1 MCKIVLIYS
10 TNGAHKVY
18 CKFANFL
25 EKKSIQNFSVCL
37 HWKRFF
43 SRVGNKRCFFLKPHK
58 TLTRN
63 DLYSFHNQKQS
74 ISIYTS
80 VYKCRQQEAY
90 RKMLW
95 RTRDVIY
102 STEHHQREDIARY
115 CSAHFGETINQERK
129 LQDATRNRKVVK
141 IRDSICQTWQE
152 QRYKYN
158 VTLLV
163 KLHLLLIRFFS
174 FCLLSPK
181 KDDKT
186 FPEIVIPSRD
196 VQTLS
201 FGLWQ
206 FLPTCSLEH
215 HQLQGHSYKC

>member
-1 MCKIVLIYS
+1 MAPIRYIVSLQIFWKKNPFRTFLY
-10 TNGAHKVY
+10 VY
-18 CKFANFL
+18 N
-25 EKKSIQNFSVCL
+25 EKD
-37 HWKRFF
+37 
-43 SRVGNKRCFFLKPHK
+43 FFLVLEIKGVFFKNHTKPWQEMIYIVF
-58 TLTRN
+58 TTRN
-63 DLYSFHNQKQS
+63 NPSAFIQA
-74 ISIYTS
+74 
-80 VYKCRQQEAY
+80 YKCRQQKAY

>member
-25 EKKSIQNFSVCL
+25 EKKSIQNFSVWL
-37 HWKRFF
+37 HWKRFL
-43 SRVGNKRCFFLKPHK
+43 SRVGNKRCFIKNHTKPWQEM
-58 TLTRN
+58 TYIVFTTRN
-63 DLYSFHNQKQS
+63 NPSAFIQA
-74 ISIYTS
+74 
-80 VYKCRQQEAY
+80 YKCRQQKAY

>member
-1 MCKIVLIYS
+1 MAPIKYIVSLQIFWKKNPFRTFLY
-10 TNGAHKVY
+10 VY
-18 CKFANFL
+18 N
-25 EKKSIQNFSVCL
+25 EKD
-37 HWKRFF
+37 
-43 SRVGNKRCFFLKPHK
+43 FFLVLEIKGVFFKNHTK
-58 TLTRN
+58 TWQEMTYRYIVFTTRN
-63 DLYSFHNQKQS
+63 NPSAFIQA
-74 ISIYTS
+74 
-80 VYKCRQQEAY
+80 YKCRQQKAY

-115 CSAHFGETINQERK
+115 CSAHFGETINQKRK

>member
-1 MCKIVLIYS
+1 M
-10 TNGAHKVY
+10 
-18 CKFANFL
+18 
-25 EKKSIQNFSVCL
+25 
-37 HWKRFF
+37 FF
-43 SRVGNKRCFFLKPHK
+43 VKPHN

-63 DLYSFHNQKQS
+63 DQYSFHNQKQS

-80 VYKCRQQEAY
+80 VYKCRQQKAY

-115 CSAHFGETINQERK
+115 CSAHFGETLNQERK

-174 FCLLSPK
+174 FVYYHPK
-181 KDDKT
+181 KMIRPFRKLL
-186 FPEIVIPSRD
+186 FPAEMFKLYLLVYDSSCPHVRWNIINYKVIRINAN
-196 VQTLS
+196 VVRNFT
-201 FGLWQ
+201 
-206 FLPTCSLEH
+206 T
-215 HQLQGHSYKC
+215 

>member
-1 MCKIVLIYS
+1 MAPIRYIVSLQIFWKKNPFRTFLY
-10 TNGAHKVY
+10 VY
-18 CKFANFL
+18 N
-25 EKKSIQNFSVCL
+25 EKD
-37 HWKRFF
+37 
-43 SRVGNKRCFFLKPHK
+43 FFLVLEIKGVFFKNHTK
-58 TLTRN
+58 SWQEMTNIVFTTRN
-63 DLYSFHNQKQS
+63 NPSAFIQA
-74 ISIYTS
+74 
-80 VYKCRQQEAY
+80 YKCRQQKAY

-196 VQTLS
+196 VQILS

>member
-1 MCKIVLIYS
+1 MAPIRYIVSLQIFWKKNPFRTFLY
-10 TNGAHKVY
+10 VY
-18 CKFANFL
+18 N
-25 EKKSIQNFSVCL
+25 EKD
-37 HWKRFF
+37 
-43 SRVGNKRCFFLKPHK
+43 FFLVLEIKGVFFKNHTTPWQEM
-58 TLTRN
+58 TY
-63 DLYSFHNQKQS
+63 YSFHNQKQS

-80 VYKCRQQEAY
+80 VYKCRQQKAY

-206 FLPTCSLEH
+206 FLPTCSQEH

>member
-1 MCKIVLIYS
+1 MAPIRYIVSLQIFWEKNPFRTFLY
-10 TNGAHKVY
+10 VY
-18 CKFANFL
+18 I
-25 EKKSIQNFSVCL
+25 EKD
-37 HWKRFF
+37 
-43 SRVGNKRCFFLKPHK
+43 FFLVLEIKGVFCKNHTKPWQEM
-58 TLTRN
+58 TYIVFTTRN
-63 DLYSFHNQKQS
+63 NPSAFIQA
-74 ISIYTS
+74 
-80 VYKCRQQEAY
+80 YKCRQQKAY

>member
-1 MCKIVLIYS
+1 M
-10 TNGAHKVY
+10 TNVV
-18 CKFANFL
+18 F
-25 EKKSIQNFSVCL
+25 
-37 HWKRFF
+37 
-43 SRVGNKRCFFLKPHK
+43 
-58 TLTRN
+58 TTRN
-63 DLYSFHNQKQS
+63 NPSAFIQA
-74 ISIYTS
+74 
-80 VYKCRQQEAY
+80 YKCRQAY

>member
-1 MCKIVLIYS
+1 MAPIRYIVSLQIFWKKNPFRTFLY
-10 TNGAHKVY
+10 VY
-18 CKFANFL
+18 I
-25 EKKSIQNFSVCL
+25 EKD
-37 HWKRFF
+37 
-43 SRVGNKRCFFLKPHK
+43 FFLVLEINGVFFKNHTKPWQEM
-58 TLTRN
+58 TNIVFTTRN
-63 DLYSFHNQKQS
+63 NPSAFIQA
-74 ISIYTS
+74 
-80 VYKCRQQEAY
+80 YKCRQQEAY

-141 IRDSICQTWQE
+141 IRDSICQNWQE

-206 FLPTCSLEH
+206 FLPTCSLQH
-215 HQLQGHSYKC
+215 HRLQGHSYKC

>member
-1 MCKIVLIYS
+1 MAPIRYIVSLQIFWKKNPFRTFLY
-10 TNGAHKVY
+10 VY
-18 CKFANFL
+18 I
-25 EKKSIQNFSVCL
+25 EKD
-37 HWKRFF
+37 
-43 SRVGNKRCFFLKPHK
+43 FFLVLEIKGVFFKNHTTPWQEM
-58 TLTRN
+58 TNIVFTTRN
-63 DLYSFHNQKQS
+63 NPSAFIQA
-74 ISIYTS
+74 
-80 VYKCRQQEAY
+80 YKCRQQEAY
-90 RKMLW
+90 RKAYRQMLW

-174 FCLLSPK
+174 FCLLSSQ

>member
-1 MCKIVLIYS
+1 MAPIRYIVSLQIFWKKNPFRTFLY
-10 TNGAHKVY
+10 VY
-18 CKFANFL
+18 I
-25 EKKSIQNFSVCL
+25 EKD
-37 HWKRFF
+37 
-43 SRVGNKRCFFLKPHK
+43 FFLVLEIKGVFFVKPHK

-80 VYKCRQQEAY
+80 VYKCRQQKAY

-141 IRDSICQTWQE
+141 IRDSICQNWQE

>member
-1 MCKIVLIYS
+1 MTNIVF
-10 TNGAHKVY
+10 T
-18 CKFANFL
+18 
-25 EKKSIQNFSVCL
+25 
-37 HWKRFF
+37 
-43 SRVGNKRCFFLKPHK
+43 
-58 TLTRN
+58 TRN
-63 DLYSFHNQKQS
+63 NPSAFIQA
-74 ISIYTS
+74 
-80 VYKCRQQEAY
+80 YKCRQQKAY

-201 FGLWQ
+201 FGHGLWQ

>member
-1 MCKIVLIYS
+1 M
-10 TNGAHKVY
+10 
-18 CKFANFL
+18 
-25 EKKSIQNFSVCL
+25 
-37 HWKRFF
+37 
-43 SRVGNKRCFFLKPHK
+43 
-58 TLTRN
+58 
-63 DLYSFHNQKQS
+63 
-74 ISIYTS
+74 
-80 VYKCRQQEAY
+80 
-90 RKMLW
+90 
-95 RTRDVIY
+95 
-102 STEHHQREDIARY
+102 
-115 CSAHFGETINQERK
+115 
-129 LQDATRNRKVVK
+129 VK
-141 IRDSICQTWQE
+141 IRDSICQNWQE

-206 FLPTCSLEH
+206 FSCPHFRRKLLWYIIYHKVIRINVNASRSEFYNMDHRLQIDCKRCQVINLQFLWLMLYNM
-215 HQLQGHSYKC
+215 HQVIPVWSILNVDPDWYMIWYYRCKVKATISFIMFLNYLSIKQGYSSFVNWLV

>member
-1 MCKIVLIYS
+1 MTNIVF
-10 TNGAHKVY
+10 T
-18 CKFANFL
+18 
-25 EKKSIQNFSVCL
+25 
-37 HWKRFF
+37 
-43 SRVGNKRCFFLKPHK
+43 
-58 TLTRN
+58 TRN
-63 DLYSFHNQKQS
+63 NPSAFIQA
-74 ISIYTS
+74 
-80 VYKCRQQEAY
+80 YKCRQQKAY

-174 FCLLSPK
+174 FCLLSPQ

>member
-1 MCKIVLIYS
+1 MAPIKYIVSLQIFWKKNPFRTFLY
-10 TNGAHKVY
+10 VY
-18 CKFANFL
+18 I
-25 EKKSIQNFSVCL
+25 EKD
-37 HWKRFF
+37 
-43 SRVGNKRCFFLKPHK
+43 FFLVLEIKGVFFKNHTK
-58 TLTRN
+58 TWQEMTYIVFTTRN
-63 DLYSFHNQKQS
+63 NPSAFIQA
-74 ISIYTS
+74 
-80 VYKCRQQEAY
+80 YKCRQQKAY

-95 RTRDVIY
+95 RTREVIY

-215 HQLQGHSYKC
+215 HQLQGHLYKC

>member
-1 MCKIVLIYS
+1 MAPIRYIVSLQIFWKKNPFRTFLY
-10 TNGAHKVY
+10 VY
-18 CKFANFL
+18 I
-25 EKKSIQNFSVCL
+25 EKD
-37 HWKRFF
+37 
-43 SRVGNKRCFFLKPHK
+43 FFLVLEIKGVFFKNHTKPWQEM
-58 TLTRN
+58 TNIVFTTRN
-63 DLYSFHNQKQS
+63 NPSALIQA
-74 ISIYTS
+74 
-80 VYKCRQQEAY
+80 YKCRQQKAY

>member
-1 MCKIVLIYS
+1 MFTLKKI
-10 TNGAHKVY
+10 
-18 CKFANFL
+18 
-25 EKKSIQNFSVCL
+25 
-37 HWKRFF
+37 FF
-43 SRVGNKRCFFLKPHK
+43 RVGNKRCFFLKPHK

-80 VYKCRQQEAY
+80 VYKCRQQKAC

-206 FLPTCSLEH
+206 LLPTCSLEH

>member
-37 HWKRFF
+37 HWKIFLF
-43 SRVGNKRCFFLKPHK
+43 RVGNKRCFIKNHTKPWQEM
-58 TLTRN
+58 TNIVFTSRN
-63 DLYSFHNQKQS
+63 NPSAFIQA
-74 ISIYTS
+74 
-80 VYKCRQQEAY
+80 YKCRQQKAY
-90 RKMLW
+90 RRMLW

-129 LQDATRNRKVVK
+129 LQDATRNQKVVK

-201 FGLWQ
+201 FGQWQ

>member
-1 MCKIVLIYS
+1 MAPIKYIVSLQIFWKKNPFRTFLY
-10 TNGAHKVY
+10 VY
-18 CKFANFL
+18 I
-25 EKKSIQNFSVCL
+25 EKD
-37 HWKRFF
+37 
-43 SRVGNKRCFFLKPHK
+43 FFLVLEIKGVFFKNHTKPWQEM
-58 TLTRN
+58 TNTVFTTRN
-63 DLYSFHNQKQS
+63 NPSAFIQA
-74 ISIYTS
+74 
-80 VYKCRQQEAY
+80 YKCRQQKAY

>member
-43 SRVGNKRCFFLKPHK
+43 SRVGNKRCFFKNHTTPWQEM
-58 TLTRN
+58 TYIVFTTRN
-63 DLYSFHNQKQS
+63 NPSAFIQA
-74 ISIYTS
+74 
-80 VYKCRQQEAY
+80 YKCRQQKAY

-115 CSAHFGETINQERK
+115 CSAHFGDTINQERK

>member
-1 MCKIVLIYS
+1 MAPIRYIVSLQIFWKKNPFRTFLY
-10 TNGAHKVY
+10 VY
-18 CKFANFL
+18 I
-25 EKKSIQNFSVCL
+25 EKD
-37 HWKRFF
+37 
-43 SRVGNKRCFFLKPHK
+43 FFLVLEIKGFFFKNHTKPWQEM
-58 TLTRN
+58 TYIVFTTRN
-63 DLYSFHNQKQS
+63 NPSAFIQA
-74 ISIYTS
+74 
-80 VYKCRQQEAY
+80 YKCRQQKAY

>member
-1 MCKIVLIYS
+1 MAPIRYIVSLQIFWKKNPFRTFLYVYIEKDFFLVLEIKCVFFKNPTKPWQEM
-10 TNGAHKVY
+10 TNIVFTTKTIHQHLY
-18 CKFANFL
+18 
-25 EKKSIQNFSVCL
+25 
-37 HWKRFF
+37 KRIN
-43 SRVGNKRCFFLKPHK
+43 VDNKRRIERC
-58 TLTRN
+58 
-63 DLYSFHNQKQS
+63 
-74 ISIYTS
+74 
-80 VYKCRQQEAY
+80 C
-90 RKMLW
+90 
-95 RTRDVIY
+95 VIY

-206 FLPTCSLEH
+206 LLPTCSLEH

>member
-1 MCKIVLIYS
+1 M
-10 TNGAHKVY
+10 
-18 CKFANFL
+18 
-25 EKKSIQNFSVCL
+25 EKNSIQNFFVCL
-37 HWKRFF
+37 HWKRFL
-43 SRVGNKRCFFLKPHK
+43 SRVGNKRCFIKNHTKPWQEM
-58 TLTRN
+58 TYIVFTTRN
-63 DLYSFHNQKQS
+63 NPSACIQA
-74 ISIYTS
+74 
-80 VYKCRQQEAY
+80 YKCRQQKAY

-174 FCLLSPK
+174 FCLLSPQ

-201 FGLWQ
+201 LVYDSSCPHVRWNIIN
-206 FLPTCSLEH
+206 
-215 HQLQGHSYKC
+215 YKVIRINANVVRNFTT

>member
-1 MCKIVLIYS
+1 MFFFKNHTTPWQEMTNIVF
-10 TNGAHKVY
+10 T
-18 CKFANFL
+18 
-25 EKKSIQNFSVCL
+25 
-37 HWKRFF
+37 
-43 SRVGNKRCFFLKPHK
+43 
-58 TLTRN
+58 TRN
-63 DLYSFHNQKQS
+63 KPSAFIQA
-74 ISIYTS
+74 
-80 VYKCRQQEAY
+80 YKCRQQKAY

>member
-1 MCKIVLIYS
+1 MAPIRYIVSLQIFWKKNPFRTFLY
-10 TNGAHKVY
+10 VY
-18 CKFANFL
+18 N
-25 EKKSIQNFSVCL
+25 EKD
-37 HWKRFF
+37 
-43 SRVGNKRCFFLKPHK
+43 FFLVLEIKGVFFKNH
-58 TLTRN
+58 TTTWQEMTYIVFTTRN
-63 DLYSFHNQKQS
+63 NPSAFIQA
-74 ISIYTS
+74 YT
-80 VYKCRQQEAY
+80 CRQQKAY

-163 KLHLLLIRFFS
+163 KLHLLLIRFF
-174 FCLLSPK
+174 FLLSTITQK
-181 KDDKT
+181 
-186 FPEIVIPSRD
+186 R
-196 VQTLS
+196 
-201 FGLWQ
+201 W
-206 FLPTCSLEH
+206 
-215 HQLQGHSYKC
+215 

>member
-1 MCKIVLIYS
+1 MAPIRYIVSLQIFWEKNPFRTFLY
-10 TNGAHKVY
+10 VY
-18 CKFANFL
+18 I
-25 EKKSIQNFSVCL
+25 EKD
-37 HWKRFF
+37 
-43 SRVGNKRCFFLKPHK
+43 FFLVLEIKGVFFKNHTTPWQEM
-58 TLTRN
+58 TNIVFTSRN
-63 DLYSFHNQKQS
+63 NPSACIQA
-74 ISIYTS
+74 
-80 VYKCRQQEAY
+80 YKCRQQKAY

>member
-1 MCKIVLIYS
+1 MAPIRYIVSLQIFWKKNPFRTFLY
-10 TNGAHKVY
+10 VY
-18 CKFANFL
+18 I
-25 EKKSIQNFSVCL
+25 EKD
-37 HWKRFF
+37 
-43 SRVGNKRCFFLKPHK
+43 FFLVLEIKGVFFKNHTKPWQEMANIVF
-58 TLTRN
+58 TTRN
-63 DLYSFHNQKQS
+63 NPSAFIQA
-74 ISIYTS
+74 
-80 VYKCRQQEAY
+80 YKCGQQKAY

>member
-1 MCKIVLIYS
+1 M
-10 TNGAHKVY
+10 
-18 CKFANFL
+18 
-25 EKKSIQNFSVCL
+25 
-37 HWKRFF
+37 FF
-43 SRVGNKRCFFLKPHK
+43 VKPHK

-63 DLYSFHNQKQS
+63 DQYSFHNQKQS
-74 ISIYTS
+74 ISLYTS
-80 VYKCRQQEAY
+80 VYKCRQQKAY

-141 IRDSICQTWQE
+141 IRDSICQNWQE

-181 KDDKT
+181 KD
-186 FPEIVIPSRD
+186 
-196 VQTLS
+196 LS
-201 FGLWQ
+201 GNCYSQ
-206 FLPTCSLEH
+206 QRCSNFIFWSMTVLAH
-215 HQLQGHSYKC
+215 MFAGTSSITRSFV

>member
-1 MCKIVLIYS
+1 MAPIRYIVSLQIFWKKNPFRTFLY
-10 TNGAHKVY
+10 VY
-18 CKFANFL
+18 I
-25 EKKSIQNFSVCL
+25 EKD
-37 HWKRFF
+37 
-43 SRVGNKRCFFLKPHK
+43 FFLVLEIKGVFFKNH
-58 TLTRN
+58 TTTWQEMIYIVFTTRN
-63 DLYSFHNQKQS
+63 NPSAFIQA
-74 ISIYTS
+74 
-80 VYKCRQQEAY
+80 YKCRQQEAY

>member
-1 MCKIVLIYS
+1 MLEIKGVFFKNHTKPWQEMTYIVF
-10 TNGAHKVY
+10 T
-18 CKFANFL
+18 
-25 EKKSIQNFSVCL
+25 
-37 HWKRFF
+37 
-43 SRVGNKRCFFLKPHK
+43 
-58 TLTRN
+58 TRN
-63 DLYSFHNQKQS
+63 NPSAFIQA
-74 ISIYTS
+74 
-80 VYKCRQQEAY
+80 YKCRQQKAY

>member
-1 MCKIVLIYS
+1 
-10 TNGAHKVY
+10 
-18 CKFANFL
+18 
-25 EKKSIQNFSVCL
+25 
-37 HWKRFF
+37 
-43 SRVGNKRCFFLKPHK
+43 
-58 TLTRN
+58 
-63 DLYSFHNQKQS
+63 
-74 ISIYTS
+74 
-80 VYKCRQQEAY
+80 
-90 RKMLW
+90 MLW

-215 HQLQGHSYKC
+215 HQLQGHSYKCQCRSEFYNINHRLQNDCKQCQGINLQFLWLVLYVMHQEISVSILNVQRSWCTCMMWKYRYEVKAIISFIMFLDYLSIIQGYSFFVDWLA